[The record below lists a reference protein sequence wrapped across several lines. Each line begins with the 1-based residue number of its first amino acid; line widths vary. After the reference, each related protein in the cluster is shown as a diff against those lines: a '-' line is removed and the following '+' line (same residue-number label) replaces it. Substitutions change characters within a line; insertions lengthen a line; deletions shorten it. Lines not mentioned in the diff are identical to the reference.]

1 MELVQVGTK
10 RAYDAIRTKIVTLEL
25 PPGAPIN
32 EQALAEELEM
42 PLAPVRE
49 ALKLLIHNSLVGATP
64 RHGLAVTEVSIPDLE
79 QLSETRLTLEAL
91 SAQLAARRATGDDRA
106 VLAALSQELASTAA
120 DDNRRLLELDHR
132 FHQAVAKAAH
142 NKYLAEALERLFGL
156 SQRLWYLALPRL
168 GFLPSAVE
176 EHRAL
181 VEAIGRGD
189 PERAGELMHDHV
201 AEFYANVRTVLGEE
215 GDEAHRL

>member
-25 PPGAPIN
+25 APGAPVN

-42 PLAPVRE
+42 PLGPVRE
-49 ALKLLIHNSLVGATP
+49 ALKLLVHDSLVGVTP
-64 RHGLAVTEVSIPDLE
+64 RHGLVVTEVSVPDLE

-106 VLAALSQELASTAA
+106 VLAALSQELASTAVE
-120 DDNRRLLELDHR
+120 DNRRLLELDHK

-168 GFLPSAVE
+168 GFLPSSVE
-176 EHRAL
+176 EHLAL

-201 AEFYANVRTVLGEE
+201 AEFYANVRMVLGEE
-215 GDEAHRL
+215 G